1 MGARTLCDDYYIIFI
16 TLIYIAWFQI
26 YKLANS
32 LKGQYHPPLPFL
44 HNENILWHLPAIL
57 MSRRRPSK
65 GKRKASPSPSLSSVE
80 GDSDPDQ
87 SHPIKRS
94 RVSSP
99 VRVKQAVLAKV
110 ASKSNSGSS
119 SKGLAGFAALIN
131 NTNLS
136 AARIETNTGLN
147 SGSSSKRSRGGAG
160 SQSKAGKPVWVLD
173 SSTC

>member
-44 HNENILWHLPAIL
+44 HNENILSHLPAIL
-57 MSRRRPSK
+57 MSRR
-65 GKRKASPSPSLSSVE
+65 
-80 GDSDPDQ
+80 
-87 SHPIKRS
+87 HP
-94 RVSSP
+94 
-99 VRVKQAVLAKV
+99 
-110 ASKSNSGSS
+110 

-136 AARIETNTGLN
+136 AARIETNTGLH